1 MRSTLAGM
9 EKPQYVICGS
19 KSNVSFGWP
28 VVQKRSR
35 SRNWGGKV
43 VTLFQ
48 PCFDNYTS
56 VPVKPL
62 FCTDLNPYKCRAL
75 EVCAPIP
82 EWLYDPAIYELSSG
96 KWASC
101 LFVAGEEKDLV
112 VVLADHAFLGVSVA
126 TLRLPAV
133 ALGSGIPSTVSS
145 YMLVFSLIL
154 FILKCSEEEAWLKM
168 VGRIFRR
175 RYGDGILAAEA
186 AAEILDGA
194 REKIL
199 KKKRR
204 NKAKRNWIENRWKRN
219 MRTSTMIYVMEI
231 CLMLHGNVVVHC
243 VTLADA
249 YMGQTVLARR
259 VLGRYVLHT

>member
-9 EKPQYVICGS
+9 EKSQYVICGS

-126 TLRLPAV
+126 TLRLLAV

-186 AAEILDGA
+186 AAEILDGGE
-194 REKIL
+194 RKDL
-199 KKKRR
+199 
-204 NKAKRNWIENRWKRN
+204 
-219 MRTSTMIYVMEI
+219 
-231 CLMLHGNVVVHC
+231 
-243 VTLADA
+243 
-249 YMGQTVLARR
+249 
-259 VLGRYVLHT
+259 